1 MRIKIKNSYALNTE
15 DPAMTFE
22 LPTHIQEN
30 IAETRTEYAGRHIM
44 FVTLSNAGL
53 ATLFRMRRCR
63 TPKHAGCGIPVYDSA
78 FWHIIVPET
87 IRHLPPD
94 RDNRNPHT
102 TLSTDTERAAD
113 SRLSQMSRF
122 RLHKRKE
129 NIMTDGLTLTRA
141 LESSGMQSAAAERVA
156 TRIYDAIHENVATK
170 TDVQQSEAALRGDLT
185 ALRGDLQRVEATL
198 KADLE
203 GRDAAL
209 SGDLQRV
216 YAQLRADLQRV
227 EAGLKAEFTNLRTDT
242 GTYIA
247 NLRTDMLRLVIA
259 AASAV
264 TGILT
269 AIHYFVPVTFAH

>member
-1 MRIKIKNSYALNTE
+1 
-15 DPAMTFE
+15 
-22 LPTHIQEN
+22 
-30 IAETRTEYAGRHIM
+30 
-44 FVTLSNAGL
+44 
-53 ATLFRMRRCR
+53 
-63 TPKHAGCGIPVYDSA
+63 
-78 FWHIIVPET
+78 
-87 IRHLPPD
+87 
-94 RDNRNPHT
+94 
-102 TLSTDTERAAD
+102 
-113 SRLSQMSRF
+113 
-122 RLHKRKE
+122 
-129 NIMTDGLTLTRA
+129 MTDRLTLTRA

-209 SGDLQRV
+209 SGEDLQRV

-227 EAGLKAEFTNLRTDT
+227 EAALKAEFTNLRTDT